1 MKKQAVN
8 SSPPLSKEDLHRVRK
23 IQLKMDHIATDLLAG
38 MYRSRFK
45 GRGMEF
51 EEVREFQQGDEV
63 RSVDWNVTARM
74 GTPFVKLFRE
84 ERELTVILLV
94 DISAST
100 RFGSHNQLK
109 STILSEIGAGLA
121 FSGIKNQ
128 DKIGLILYSDHV
140 EHYLPPAKGVR
151 HVLRLIRD
159 IIAFPAKGR
168 GTNLENALNFL
179 GKVQKKEAVIF
190 LLSDFL
196 SEENKEAELRAISRK
211 HDLIAIAVQDPLEK
225 HMPNVGL
232 LPILDL
238 ETGKEELI
246 DTTAPS
252 LNIHLS
258 ENFSENLKIAKKQ
271 IEKSGGS
278 WVQVKTD
285 VSYLGALRQFF
296 MQKRKM

>member
-1 MKKQAVN
+1 MKDV
-8 SSPPLSKEDLHRVRK
+8 SPPLSKEDLRKVRK

-51 EEVREFQQGDEV
+51 EEVREFQTGDEV

-74 GTPFVKLFRE
+74 GTPYVKLFRE

-100 RFGSHNQLK
+100 RFGSRNQLK

-159 IIAFPAKGR
+159 LIAFPAKGR

-196 SEENKEAELRAISRK
+196 SEEDKESELKAIARK
-211 HDLIAIAVQDPLEK
+211 HDLIAISVQDPLEK
-225 HMPNVGL
+225 QLPNVGL
-232 LPILDL
+232 LPVLDL

-246 DTTAPS
+246 DTTTPALNAS
-252 LNIHLS
+252 LGEH
-258 ENFSENLKIAKKQ
+258 FSENLRLAKKQ

-278 WVQVKTD
+278 WIQVKTD
-285 VSYLGALRQFF
+285 VPYIGALRKFF

>member
-1 MKKQAVN
+1 MKNQSQA
-8 SSPPLSKEDLHRVRK
+8 SPPLSKEDLRRVRK
-23 IQLKMDHIATDLLAG
+23 IQLKMDHISTDLLAG

-51 EEVREFQQGDEV
+51 EEVREFQQGDEL

-109 STILSEIGAGLA
+109 GTILSEIGAGLA

-159 IIAFPAKGR
+159 LIAFPAKGR
-168 GTNLENALNFL
+168 GTNLENALTFL
-179 GKVQKKEAVIF
+179 GKVQKKEAVVF

-196 SEENKEAELRAISRK
+196 SEENKDAELRAIARK
-211 HDLIAIAVQDPLEK
+211 HDLIAISVQDPLEK
-225 HMPNVGL
+225 HLPNVGL
-232 LPILDL
+232 LPVLDL
-238 ETGKEELI
+238 ETGTEELI
-246 DTTAPS
+246 DTTSAALNVS
-252 LNIHLS
+252 LEES
-258 ENFSENLKIAKKQ
+258 FSKNQGIAKKQ

-278 WVQVKTD
+278 WIQVKTD
-285 VSYLGALRQFF
+285 VPYMSALRKFF